1 MSKTVICLATSE
13 AQAETIVR
21 RLNDSGIPTSDVSV
35 LFPDKTA
42 SRDFA
47 HEHNSKAPEGT
58 AIGASAGGVTGGVL
72 GLLAGIGALAIPGVG
87 PFIAAGPIMA
97 ALSGAAVGAAIGGI
111 GGALIGMGIPEY
123 EAKQYEAKI
132 KEGNI
137 LISAHAADGDVVDR
151 MKDVMKQA
159 GAEDITST
167 GEVGVSD
174 DERMSGGNRQ
184 AGLGGSGVIDQNS
197 EASYW
202 RDNFKSRPY
211 AANATSFD
219 NYGPAYGYGV
229 SSYARYPGRSFDDV
243 EADLSRDWDGARGT
257 SDLRWD
263 QARHATR
270 DAWERIRNR

>member
-1 MSKTVICLATSE
+1 MLKTAICLATGE

-42 SRDFA
+42 SGDLA

-97 ALSGAAVGAAIGGI
+97 ALSGAAVGATIGGI
-111 GGALIGMGIPEY
+111 GGALVGMGIPEY

-137 LISAHAADGDVVDR
+137 LISAHATDGDVVDR
-151 MKDVMKQA
+151 IKDVMKQA

-184 AGLGGSGVIDQNS
+184 AGLGRGGVIDQNS
-197 EASYW
+197 EAS
-202 RDNFKSRPY
+202 
-211 AANATSFD
+211 
-219 NYGPAYGYGV
+219 
-229 SSYARYPGRSFDDV
+229 
-243 EADLSRDWDGARGT
+243 
-257 SDLRWD
+257 
-263 QARHATR
+263 
-270 DAWERIRNR
+270 